1 MREAT
6 SASPGRPVLANAPV
20 CGCTFILRRLNT
32 SLHRFPQLRS
42 PSGQLLPPKLICIPS
57 KMVCIAAA
65 PATRATSHAP
75 RLAAAGPAAHRQ
87 GGAARRHRRRR
98 HRQEDPE
105 STEHHQGAGQQGGQ
119 GGAEEA
125 VAELRQPGHAGNSH
139 PARRTAPPTA
149 RTHPTACTRLAPSL
163 LSRSPRWS
171 TATAGARCA
180 TWTARSTRWVLR
192 AGVPSVRRLPR
203 MHAPTQAPPTPP
215 RALGR

>member
-75 RLAAAGPAAHRQ
+75 RLAAAGPAAHRSTTLVVR
-87 GGAARRHRRRR
+87 AAIA
-98 HRQEDPE
+98 D
-105 STEHHQGAGQQGGQ
+105 A
-119 GGAEEA
+119 
-125 VAELRQPGHAGNSH
+125 
-139 PARRTAPPTA
+139 
-149 RTHPTACTRLAPSL
+149 
-163 LSRSPRWS
+163 
-171 TATAGARCA
+171 ATAKKTLKALNITKVRVSREGREG
-180 TWTARSTRWVLR
+180 L
-192 AGVPSVRRLPR
+192 RRLW
-203 MHAPTQAPPTPP
+203 QN
-215 RALGR
+215 